1 MSCRMRC
8 RLDLPRHRTETS
20 PFTRLDVETVG
31 ESRSYLIV
39 FAAAAGLA
47 MLAGALV
54 ADAAGLGDL
63 RRVTSNFDPR
73 WLAICVGGQLIGYL
87 GYVLALR
94 DVARVDGGPHLSLGQ
109 SARTVAAGFGV
120 HGATHVSGGFAVDYW
135 ALRRAGLER
144 KQAIARVACLGTLE
158 LAVIAAAG
166 LVSALVLLA
175 AGAHI
180 QASVTWPWLL
190 VVPGLFA
197 ALWVTSPRR
206 RDRFADS
213 SAGGRIRSAFA
224 HVVAGLVM
232 VRSLATQPRQ
242 HLPALLGVAFFFL
255 GEMACLWASLKAFSV
270 EISLASLVL
279 AYATG
284 SVASRRS
291 LPWGG
296 AGIVEL
302 LMTFALVCVGM
313 PLAPALA
320 GVLLYRLVSFWLPL
334 VPALALLPHGTQLR
348 RDVERRDC
356 AAERNAT

>member
-1 MSCRMRC
+1 MPEMS
-8 RLDLPRHRTETS
+8 PRGAPVDTDAVH
-20 PFTRLDVETVG
+20 

-54 ADAAGLGDL
+54 ADAAGLGAL
-63 RRVTSNFDPR
+63 RRVTSNFDPS
-73 WLAICVGGQLIGYL
+73 WLAICVSGQML
-87 GYVLALR
+87 GYVGYVLTLR
-94 DVARVDGGPHLSLGQ
+94 NVARVDGGPHLSLGQ
-109 SARTVAAGFGV
+109 SARTVVAGFGV
-120 HGATHVSGGFAVDYW
+120 HGAAHVSGGFAVDYW

-144 KQAIARVACLGTLE
+144 EQAIARVTCLGALE
-158 LAVIAAAG
+158 LAVIAGAG
-166 LVSALVLLA
+166 LVSAVVLLA
-175 AGAHI
+175 AGAQI

-190 VVPGLFA
+190 VVPGLLG

-206 RDRFADS
+206 RDRLADS
-213 SAGGRIRSAFA
+213 SGGGRIRSAFA

-242 HLPALLGVAFFFL
+242 HLPGLLGVAFFFL
-255 GEMACLWASLKAFSV
+255 GEMACLWASLRAFSV
-270 EISLASLVL
+270 EIPLPLLVL

-291 LPWGG
+291 LPLGG
-296 AGIVEL
+296 AGIVEV
-302 LMTFALVCVGM
+302 LMTFALVCVGI

-334 VPALALLPHGTQLR
+334 VPALALLSHGMELR
-348 RDVERRDC
+348 RDVERRDS
-356 AAERNAT
+356 AARRHGLLR

>member
-1 MSCRMRC
+1 MRC
-8 RLDLPRHRTETS
+8 RPYLPRHRTELS
-20 PFTRLDVETVG
+20 PLASLDTETVG

-39 FAAAAGLA
+39 FAAAAGSA
-47 MLAGALV
+47 VLAGALV
-54 ADAAGLGDL
+54 ADAAGLGDV

-73 WLAICVGGQLIGYL
+73 WLAICVGAQMIGYL

-94 DVARVDGGPHLSLGQ
+94 NVARVDGGPHLSLGQ

-120 HGATHVSGGFAVDYW
+120 HGAAHVSGGFAVDYL

-158 LAVIAAAG
+158 LAVIAVAG
-166 LVSALVLLA
+166 LASALVLLA

-190 VVPGLFA
+190 VVPGLLA

-206 RDRFADS
+206 RDRLADS
-213 SAGGRIRSAFA
+213 SAGGHIRSAFA

-242 HLPALLGVAFFFL
+242 HLPGLLGVAFFFL
-255 GEMACLWASLKAFSV
+255 GEMACLWASLRALSV
-270 EISLASLVL
+270 EISLLLLVL

-284 SVASRRS
+284 SVASRRG

-302 LMTFALVCVGM
+302 LMTFALVCVGI

-334 VPALALLPHGTQLR
+334 VPALALLPHGAQLR
-348 RDVERRDC
+348 RDVERRDS

>member
-1 MSCRMRC
+1 M
-8 RLDLPRHRTETS
+8 DADATAEP
-20 PFTRLDVETVG
+20 
-31 ESRSYLIV
+31 RSYLIV

-47 MLAGALV
+47 TIAAALV
-54 ADAAGLGDL
+54 ADAAGFGAL
-63 RRVTSNFDPR
+63 REVTSHFDPR
-73 WLAICVGGQLIGYL
+73 WLVICVGGQMAGYI

-94 DVARVDGGPHLSLGQ
+94 HVARVDGGPHLSFGL

-120 HGATHVSGGFAVDYW
+120 HGVGHVSGGAAVDYW

-144 KQAIARVACLGTLE
+144 EQAIARVTCLGTLE
-158 LAVIAAAG
+158 WAVLAPAA
-166 LVSALVLLA
+166 LVSAIVLLA
-175 AGAHI
+175 AGTHI
-180 QASVTWPWLL
+180 DASVTWPWLL

-206 RDRFADS
+206 RDRLAARRQEDASEAPSPTSSPGSSWFGPWPRSRGSACRLS
-213 SAGGRIRSAFA
+213 SASPSSSWARWR
-224 HVVAGLVM
+224 
-232 VRSLATQPRQ
+232 
-242 HLPALLGVAFFFL
+242 
-255 GEMACLWASLKAFSV
+255 CLWASLKAFSV
-270 EISLASLVL
+270 EISLPSLVL

-356 AAERNAT
+356 AAERTAP